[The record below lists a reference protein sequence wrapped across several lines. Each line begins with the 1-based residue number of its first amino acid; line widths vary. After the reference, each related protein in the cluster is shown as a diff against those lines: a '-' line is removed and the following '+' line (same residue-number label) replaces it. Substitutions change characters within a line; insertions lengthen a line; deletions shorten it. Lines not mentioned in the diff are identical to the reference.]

1 MQNEETQ
8 WKKERFR
15 KETQNSTENFESN
28 INPDVAYIKQKI
40 KKINRRKKYKEM
52 FNVSEP
58 LTNIYETPASSIFTP
73 SEPTDTS
80 DFGKTSPMEKII
92 REANLQQETLNVEKK
107 NEKPFSK
114 LFNIADLFK
123 CRACD
128 DAEDQEEIDPSKLA
142 EGFDVDSSVKGE
154 LNKQKSS
161 AGMNVDFSEYTEP
174 VKKGFNKINDAFF
187 FIPKKLN
194 EVIEKFFLNFVK
206 MFYIMDKKNPKEN
219 EKNMEND
226 AEILKIICYMIA
238 MYPIAIYICYN
249 WTFLTVFK
257 SMEYKDDPDSEE
269 PGRPASDKKRTKIS
283 FNGLPST
290 VRMLLNFIF
299 DFGIMP
305 TNIFDMGIL
314 SDKSWALPNMLSFI
328 GSKILMKA
336 ILLIFSITVV
346 YMFDV
351 YNVFE
356 NLMLGGAVL
365 SNVYMVTGYCMTVI
379 MIYFAYWVIQ
389 DIKQIATP
397 DISSDADAIYA
408 DLRMRAWTGFPYI
421 MIFLTIIYYIV
432 RFALTFFNIGISAVV
447 LTIFIWIHSLFGMA
461 IYGNNGFSFDGI
473 KQTMRDIDVFIDK
486 DFEVLMPLDP
496 KIKEYTIFEKMFI
509 DIVRFFKNNMYA
521 FFFLIMIVGSLFS
534 ITKYIKS
541 PSLKLIT
548 STFFSLLG
556 VGMMVYKFV
565 EALGK
570 TKPPAENPSVN
581 KYNVGDYLNVIGNT
595 I

>member
-15 KETQNSTENFESN
+15 KENQNSTENFESN

-73 SEPTDTS
+73 SEPTDTR

-92 REANLQQETLNVEKK
+92 REANLHQETLNTKKK

-128 DAEDQEEIDPSKLA
+128 DAEEQEEIDPSKLA

-154 LNKQKSS
+154 LNKQKSG
-161 AGMNVDFSEYTEP
+161 AGININFSEYTDP
-174 VKKGFNKINDAFF
+174 IKKGFNKVNDAFF
-187 FIPKKLN
+187 FVPKKLN

-206 MFYIMDKKNPKEN
+206 MFYVMDKKNPKEN

-226 AEILKIICYMIA
+226 AEILKIISYMIA

-249 WTFLTVFK
+249 WTFLTIFK

-283 FNGLPST
+283 FDGLPST
-290 VRMLLNFIF
+290 LRMLLNFVF

-305 TNIFDMGIL
+305 TNIFDMAFL
-314 SDKSWALPNMLSFI
+314 SDKSWALPNMLSFV

-356 NLMLGGAVL
+356 NLMLGGAIF
-365 SNVYMVTGYCMTVI
+365 SNIYLVTGFCITVI
-379 MIYFAYWVIQ
+379 EIYFGYWVIKDMQ
-389 DIKQIATP
+389 HTFVP
-397 DISSDADAIYA
+397 DILKGKEAS
-408 DLRMRAWTGFPYI
+408 
-421 MIFLTIIYYIV
+421 IFHTLLKWITNPFFMLFFTIIYYIV
-432 RFALTFFNIGISAVV
+432 RFALTFVNIGISAVI
-447 LTIFIWIHSLFGMA
+447 LTIFVWIHSLFGMA

-473 KQTMRDIDVFIDK
+473 KQTMRDIDAFIDK

-496 KIKEYTIFEKMFI
+496 KIKDYTIFEKMFI

-570 TKPPAENPSVN
+570 TKPPTENPSVN
-581 KYNVGDYLNVIGNT
+581 KYNVDDYLNNIGNT